1 MRQASR
7 TRGRSSCPSPGSWQ
21 ACLLHLRLT
30 RPSAEHAKRGVVWRS
45 SFSSRWLSTFFLTSP
60 VSWPGENHWQVGPAV
75 VESPAV
81 GAPQVGSLPDVVPE
95 GTLLN
100 MVLKRMHRPRC
111 CSYQLVFEHRRPS
124 CIQGLRWVS
133 TLHLPSLDQS
143 WKSPYCSA
151 GGPGSLL

>member
-21 ACLLHLRLT
+21 ALPHLRLSS
-30 RPSAEHAKRGVVWRS
+30 PSPEDAKPGLGSVEVRLLQPDDR
-45 SFSSRWLSTFFLTSP
+45 LSTCLLASQ

-81 GAPQVGSLPDVVPE
+81 GSPPVGSLPDVVPE
-95 GTLLN
+95 GTLLD

-133 TLHLPSLDQS
+133 TLPR
-143 WKSPYCSA
+143 
-151 GGPGSLL
+151 PG

>member
-1 MRQASR
+1 M
-7 TRGRSSCPSPGSWQ
+7 
-21 ACLLHLRLT
+21 
-30 RPSAEHAKRGVVWRS
+30 K
-45 SFSSRWLSTFFLTSP
+45 

-81 GAPQVGSLPDVVPE
+81 GAPQVGGLPDVVPE

-124 CIQGLRWVS
+124 CIQGLRWTPLTNS
-133 TLHLPSLDQS
+133 EDSLDFRVSLEQATTEHVH
-143 WKSPYCSA
+143 KA
-151 GGPGSLL
+151 GKLLHRHLLATYPTLIRDRKYHLRLYR

>member
-1 MRQASR
+1 M
-7 TRGRSSCPSPGSWQ
+7 
-21 ACLLHLRLT
+21 
-30 RPSAEHAKRGVVWRS
+30 
-45 SFSSRWLSTFFLTSP
+45 
-60 VSWPGENHWQVGPAV
+60 

-133 TLHLPSLDQS
+133 TLHLPSLDQG
-143 WKSPYCSA
+143 WKSPDCSA

>member
-1 MRQASR
+1 M
-7 TRGRSSCPSPGSWQ
+7 
-21 ACLLHLRLT
+21 
-30 RPSAEHAKRGVVWRS
+30 
-45 SFSSRWLSTFFLTSP
+45 
-60 VSWPGENHWQVGPAV
+60 

-81 GAPQVGSLPDVVPE
+81 GAPQVESLPDVVPE

-133 TLHLPSLDQS
+133 TLHLPG
-143 WKSPYCSA
+143 WTRA
-151 GGPGSLL
+151 GRVRTAVLVGQQACFRGAE

>member
-7 TRGRSSCPSPGSWQ
+7 TRGRSSCPSPGSL
-21 ACLLHLRLT
+21 AGLPHLRMT
-30 RPSAEHAKRGVVWRS
+30 SPSPEDAKPGVVVRRCSSSGRRLS
-45 SFSSRWLSTFFLTSP
+45 SFLPASQ

-81 GAPQVGSLPDVVPE
+81 GAPQVGGLPDVVPE

-133 TLHLPSLDQS
+133 TGHLPG
-143 WKSPYCSA
+143 WVGA
-151 GGPGSLL
+151 GSGQEESGL